1 MKLNSKIKKKIEIV
15 STNHLIIECKL
26 NGINARFILD
36 SGASNSCIDLLSVDK
51 YGINSKKHI
60 EKASSATSIINETFY
75 SENNILEI
83 KELKKINFNIFL
95 FDMTFINNSLK
106 DNGVEKV
113 DGIIG
118 GDIMREYKANIN
130 YNKRMLILEF

>member
-1 MKLNSKIKKKIEIV
+1 M
-15 STNHLIIECKL
+15 
-26 NGINARFILD
+26 
-36 SGASNSCIDLLSVDK
+36 
-51 YGINSKKHI
+51 
-60 EKASSATSIINETFY
+60 
-75 SENNILEI
+75 EI

-130 YNKRMLILEF
+130 DNKRMLILEF